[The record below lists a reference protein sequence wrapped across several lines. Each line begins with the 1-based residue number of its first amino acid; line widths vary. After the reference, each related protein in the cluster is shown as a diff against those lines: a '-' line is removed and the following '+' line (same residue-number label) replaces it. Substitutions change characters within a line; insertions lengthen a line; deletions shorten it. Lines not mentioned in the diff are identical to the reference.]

1 MLKDLCFEVIHTCP
15 NNCKFCS
22 SNSSISAT
30 KIISIDDFK
39 RTINHF
45 MKNGGIEE
53 ISISGGE
60 PFLHPDLMEMVRFCK
75 SLDIRTVIFTSGI
88 KRARALSEFE
98 KNFYINEYR
107 KKVQELEEHEPWNTK
122 INEIVKR
129 NLKRELDNIINEC
142 FWALSKHEL
151 ELLKSLGLDKIV
163 FDYQAAEEQTY
174 NTLMGTKE
182 LFGKVAFSMIR
193 AKSAGLNVDVHF
205 VPMKPNYKQFP
216 DILEEL
222 NIIKISNIS
231 ILNFVPQGRGLL
243 NRDQLMLS
251 ADEMKEFK
259 NIFDDCKNNFKGN
272 IRIGIPLLGNVQHL
286 CTAGT
291 EKLDIKYDGTVLP
304 CPAFK
309 EMSSETLEKYG
320 IRLYNIYD
328 NLEKL
333 VVRGGKR
340 KRPLCKEVYGFNYS
354 LDSND
359 LERC

>member
-22 SNSSISAT
+22 SNSSIGAT
-30 KIISIDDFK
+30 KIISLDDFK
-39 RTINHF
+39 RTVNHF

-75 SLDIRTVIFTSGI
+75 SLNIRTVIFTSGI
-88 KRARALSEFE
+88 KRARTLSEFE
-98 KNFYINEYR
+98 KNFYIDEYN
-107 KKVQELEEHEPWNTK
+107 KKVQEVEEAEPWNTR
-122 INEIVKR
+122 INEIIKR
-129 NLKRELDNIINEC
+129 NLKRELSNVIDEN
-142 FWALSKHEL
+142 FWAISRQEMD
-151 ELLKSLGLDKIV
+151 LLKSIGLDKIV

-174 NTLMGTKE
+174 NQLMGSKE
-182 LFGKVAFSMIR
+182 LFGKVSLSMIR
-193 AKSAGLNVDVHF
+193 ANSAGLNVDVHF

-222 NIIKISNIS
+222 DIIGVPNIS

-243 NRDQLMLS
+243 NREELMLS
-251 ADEMKEFK
+251 NDEMREFS
-259 NIFDDCKNNFKGN
+259 NIYNDCKNNYSGK
-272 IRIGIPLLGNVQHL
+272 IRIGIPLLGNIKHL

-309 EMSSETLEKYG
+309 EMSAETLEKYG

-328 NLEKL
+328 DLESL
-333 VVRGGKR
+333 VVKGSKR
-340 KRPLCKEVYGFNYS
+340 ANPLCKQVYGFDYS
-354 LDSND
+354 LSSDD
-359 LERC
+359 EER

>member
-1 MLKDLCFEVIHTCP
+1 M
-15 NNCKFCS
+15 N
-22 SNSSISAT
+22 
-30 KIISIDDFK
+30 
-39 RTINHF
+39 
-45 MKNGGIEE
+45 IE
-53 ISISGGE
+53 
-60 PFLHPDLMEMVRFCK
+60 
-75 SLDIRTVIFTSGI
+75 
-88 KRARALSEFE
+88 
-98 KNFYINEYR
+98 
-107 KKVQELEEHEPWNTK
+107 KKVQELEEHEHWNTK

-142 FWALSKHEL
+142 FWALSKQEL

-193 AKSAGLNVDVHF
+193 AKSTGLNVDVHF

-251 ADEMKEFK
+251 AGEMKEFK

>member
-22 SNSSISAT
+22 SNSSIGAT
-30 KIISIDDFK
+30 KIISIDVFK

-45 MKNGGIEE
+45 MEHGGIEE

-60 PFLHPDLMEMVRFCK
+60 PFLHPDLFEMVRFCK
-75 SLDIRTVIFTSGI
+75 SLNIRTVIFTSGI
-88 KRARALSEFE
+88 KRAIPLSESE
-98 KNFYINEYR
+98 RQFYINEYNR
-107 KKVQELEEHEPWNTK
+107 KVQELKEHEPWNTK

-129 NLKRELDNIINEC
+129 NLKRELDNAINQN
-142 FWALSKHEL
+142 FWAVSSAEMDT
-151 ELLKSLGLDKIV
+151 LKSIGLDKIV
-163 FDYQAAEEQTY
+163 FDLQAAKEQTY
-174 NTLMGTKE
+174 NKLMGTKE
-182 LFGKVAFSMIR
+182 MFGYVSFSIIR
-193 AKSAGLNVDVHF
+193 AVKAGLNTDVHF
-205 VPMKPNYKQFP
+205 VPMKPNFRQLP
-216 DILEEL
+216 DLLEEL
-222 NIIKISNIS
+222 NIIDVPNIS

-243 NRDQLMLS
+243 NREELMLS
-251 ADEMKEFK
+251 NEEMKEFSD
-259 NIFDDCKNNFKGN
+259 IFDNCKNDFNGN

-309 EMSSETLEKYG
+309 EISAEKLEKYG

-328 NLEKL
+328 DLENL

-340 KRPLCKEVYGFNYS
+340 KTPLCKQVYNFDYS
-354 LDSND
+354 LSSDD
-359 LERC
+359 EER

>member
-22 SNSSISAT
+22 SNSSIGAT
-30 KIISIDDFK
+30 KIISLDDFK
-39 RTINHF
+39 RTVNHF
-45 MKNGGIEE
+45 MKNAGIEE

-75 SLDIRTVIFTSGI
+75 SLNIRTVIFTSGI
-88 KRARALSEFE
+88 KRARDLSEFE
-98 KNFYINEYR
+98 KNFYIDEYN
-107 KKVQELEEHEPWNTK
+107 KKVQEVEDAEPWNTR

-129 NLKRELDNIINEC
+129 NLKRQLSNIIDENFGAISRGEMD
-142 FWALSKHEL
+142 
-151 ELLKSLGLDKIV
+151 LLKSIGLDKIV

-174 NTLMGTKE
+174 NHLMGSKE
-182 LFGKVAFSMIR
+182 LFEKVSTSMIR
-193 AKSAGLNVDVHF
+193 ASSAGLNVDVHF

-222 NIIKISNIS
+222 DIIGVPNIS

-243 NRDQLMLS
+243 NRDELMLS
-251 ADEMKEFK
+251 DEEMEEFTDIY
-259 NIFDDCKNNFKGN
+259 NGCKNNYRGK
-272 IRIGIPLLGNVQHL
+272 IRVGIPLLGNIKHL

-309 EMSSETLEKYG
+309 EMSAETLEKYG

-328 NLEKL
+328 DLENL

-340 KRPLCKEVYGFNYS
+340 ANPLCKEVYGFDYS
-354 LDSND
+354 LSSDD
-359 LERC
+359 EER

>member
-22 SNSSISAT
+22 SNSSIGAT
-30 KIISIDDFK
+30 KIISLDNFK
-39 RTINHF
+39 RTVNHF

-75 SLDIRTVIFTSGI
+75 SLNIRTVIFTSGI
-88 KRARALSEFE
+88 KRARTLSEFE
-98 KNFYINEYR
+98 KNFYIDDYN
-107 KKVQELEEHEPWNTK
+107 KKIKQVENLEPWNTN
-122 INEIVKR
+122 INKIVKR
-129 NLKRELDNIINEC
+129 NLKRQLTNIIDEK
-142 FWALSKHEL
+142 FGAISKQEM
-151 ELLKSLGLDKIV
+151 EQLKSLGLDKIV

-174 NTLMGTKE
+174 NFLMGSKQ
-182 LFGKVAFSMIR
+182 LFGKVSTSMIR
-193 AKSAGLNVDVHF
+193 ANLSGLNVDVHF

-216 DILEEL
+216 DLLEHL
-222 NIIKISNIS
+222 DIIKVPSIS

-243 NRDQLMLS
+243 NRERLMLS
-251 ADEMKEFK
+251 NEEMIEFTDIY
-259 NIFDDCKNNFKGN
+259 NNCKNNYSGK
-272 IRIGIPLLGNVQHL
+272 IRVGIPLLGNIKHL

-309 EMSSETLEKYG
+309 EISADTLEKFG
-320 IRLYNIYD
+320 IRLYNIYND
-328 NLEKL
+328 LENL

-340 KRPLCKEVYGFNYS
+340 ANPLCKQVYGFDYS
-354 LDSND
+354 LSSND
-359 LERC
+359 SER